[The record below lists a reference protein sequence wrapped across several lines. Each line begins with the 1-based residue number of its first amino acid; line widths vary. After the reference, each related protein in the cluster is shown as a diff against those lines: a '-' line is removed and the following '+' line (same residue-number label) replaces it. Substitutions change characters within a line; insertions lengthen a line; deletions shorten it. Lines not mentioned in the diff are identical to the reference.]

1 MIKLS
6 VKAFTPLKILIN
18 KEKDKVSLTGF
29 TLIELLI
36 TLTILAICLC
46 GILLTYINMFILSDL
61 ARDLTLTTN
70 AVQAK
75 MEEIKKTSFDNLL
88 SFDHQPFDIVD
99 FTSSNAKGVV
109 YVTDTGY
116 TDLKRVHIEVSF
128 KSRNRVI
135 GGDKNLDGIA
145 DTGEGVINVNG
156 VDELTS
162 PVELVTLI
170 AK

>member
-1 MIKLS
+1 MMKSL

-36 TLTILAICLC
+36 TLTILTICLC
-46 GILLTYINMFILSDL
+46 GILLTYISMFILSDL

-75 MEEIKKTSFDNLL
+75 MEEIKKTSFDYL
-88 SFDHQPFDIVD
+88 
-99 FTSSNAKGVV
+99 FTSVTSCGSCTNCFYNGQIFNIAGFNSSDAKGVV

-116 TDLKRVHIEVSF
+116 ADLKRVHIEV
-128 KSRNRVI
+128 NIV
-135 GGDKNLDGIA
+135 KNVLHHHEKQLGLCICHQ
-145 DTGEGVINVNG
+145 
-156 VDELTS
+156 
-162 PVELVTLI
+162 
-170 AK
+170 